1 MANKIIF
8 LDVDGVLNN
17 ESWVIRCA
25 EEDNYYPLRENG
37 LEDRALALLA
47 YIVRETG
54 ASVVIS
60 SSWRRISAA
69 MQSLLQDLAK
79 WKIPVVGETPLI
91 SGDIRG
97 NEIQAWLD
105 EHPEVER
112 FVILDD
118 DDDMGD
124 LIPHLVQTTW
134 KNGLQ
139 PIHKDAAIHLLNT

>member
-17 ESWVIRCA
+17 ESWLIKCA
-25 EEDNYYPLRENG
+25 EESHYYPIRHS
-37 LEDRALALLA
+37 LEHRALSLLA
-47 YIVRETG
+47 HIVRETG

-60 SSWRRISAA
+60 SSWRKIRSAKE
-69 MQSLLQDLAK
+69 SLLFYLDHWNIPLA
-79 WKIPVVGETPLI
+79 GETPDV
-91 SGDIRG
+91 GGIRG
-97 NEIQAWLD
+97 DDIQAWLD

>member
-17 ESWVIRCA
+17 ESWAIRCA
-25 EEDNYYPLRENG
+25 EESNYYPLFEYG
-37 LEDRALALLA
+37 LEYRALSLLA
-47 YIVRETG
+47 DIVRETG

-60 SSWRRISAA
+60 SSWRKIRPAKE
-69 MQSLLQDLAK
+69 SLLFYLDHWNIPLA
-79 WKIPVVGETPLI
+79 GETPYI
-91 SGDIRG
+91 GGIRG
-97 NEIQAWLD
+97 DDIQAWLD

-118 DDDMGD
+118 NDDMGD